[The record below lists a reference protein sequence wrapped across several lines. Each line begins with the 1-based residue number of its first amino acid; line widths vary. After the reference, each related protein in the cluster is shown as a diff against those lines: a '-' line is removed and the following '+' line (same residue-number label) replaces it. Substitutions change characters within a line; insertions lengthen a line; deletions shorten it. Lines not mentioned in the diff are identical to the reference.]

1 MRYFSFNYPEGFVI
15 NERSLKTGLT
25 YNYFKNK
32 NLYYPNPLLLQGIAQ
47 AMATRPEI
55 EIMVL
60 ENRLLEARRFVETAE
75 LDYLIMN

>member
-1 MRYFSFNYPEGFVI
+1 
-15 NERSLKTGLT
+15 
-25 YNYFKNK
+25 
-32 NLYYPNPLLLQGIAQ
+32 
-47 AMATRPEI
+47 MATRPEI